1 MIRPEHFR
9 QPLQPT
15 PFTNRIAEGN
25 PRQSWMAWA
34 GAFSATVL
42 DSVAQEY
49 FAIRNQ
55 ATVYDISPLH
65 KYRIAGPE
73 AEAFCN
79 RLVTRDLRK
88 IAPGRVAYIIW
99 CDDAGK
105 VIEDG
110 TLFRFTAEEFR
121 LCAQEPQ
128 LSWLEDSATGFKV
141 RIEDASTDIA
151 GLALQGPTSCAVLK
165 ALGLPRIEHL
175 APFAIAVHESAGRSL
190 TVSRTGFTGDL
201 GYELWMAPTD
211 AIWLWDRLFEAGRP
225 HGIRAIGWN
234 AVDVARIEAGF
245 AMVGRDFLPANRVLR
260 PSRARSPFE
269 LGFERMVDFEKGH
282 FNGRRALLSERQD
295 GGGRWRLVGLDV
307 AGNKPA
313 ANALVYRGKREV
325 GQVTSAVWSPTAK
338 KNIALATIEREA
350 AAGRSPLWADIY
362 AQKELKWTRSEAACR
377 IAQRPFWNPP
387 RRFAVPAGE
396 H

>member
-9 QPLQPT
+9 EPLQPT

-55 ATVYDISPLH
+55 TTVYDISPLH

-79 RLVTRDLRK
+79 RLVTRDLRR
-88 IAPGRVAYIIW
+88 IAPGRVAYVIW

-110 TLFRFTAEEFR
+110 TLFCFAAEEFR

-128 LSWLEDSATGFKV
+128 LSWLEDSAVGFKV

-175 APFAIAVHESAGRSL
+175 VPFAIAMHEIAGRSL

-201 GYELWMAPTD
+201 GYELWMAPAD
-211 AIWLWDRLFEAGRP
+211 APWLWDRLFETGRP
-225 HGIRAIGWN
+225 YGIRAIGWN
-234 AVDVARIEAGF
+234 AIDIARIEAGF

-260 PSRARSPFE
+260 PRRARSPFE
-269 LGFERMVDFEKGH
+269 LGFERMVDFGKGH
-282 FNGRRALLSERQD
+282 FNGRRALLRERQN

-313 ANALVYRGKREV
+313 QNALVYRGKREV

>member
-110 TLFRFTAEEFR
+110 TLFRFAAEEFR

-165 ALGLPRIEHL
+165 ALGLPSIEHL
-175 APFAIAVHESAGRSL
+175 APFAIAMHEIAGRSL
-190 TVSRTGFTGDL
+190 TVTRTGFTGDL
-201 GYELWMAPTD
+201 GYELWIAPAD

-225 HGIRAIGWN
+225 LGIRAIGWN

-245 AMVGRDFLPANRVLR
+245 AMVGRDCLAANRVLR

-282 FNGRRALLSERQD
+282 FNGRRALLSERED

-362 AQKELKWTRSEAACR
+362 AQKELKWTRSEVDCR

>member
-9 QPLQPT
+9 QPLRPT

-110 TLFRFTAEEFR
+110 TLFRFAAEEFR

-175 APFAIAVHESAGRSL
+175 APFAIAMHEIAGRSL

-201 GYELWMAPTD
+201 GYELWMAPAD

-245 AMVGRDFLPANRVLR
+245 AMVGRDFLAANRVLR

-282 FNGRRALLSERQD
+282 FNGRRALLSERED